1 MICMAIISQE
11 EINNIRSS
19 VDIVDIISGY
29 LPLTPKGK
37 NFFGVCPF
45 HDDNHPSM
53 SVSKEKQIYTCF
65 SCGASGNVFKF
76 VMDYENITFPESV
89 KLVAEKAGIDVDIS
103 LSKSNGIQ
111 KNQNLYDIYSVATKL
126 YQNNINTKE
135 GQDAKAYLKS
145 RNIDDSIIKEFG
157 IGLSSKTRNILTK
170 LLVKKKFSYNDLLK
184 SGLVIKNGP
193 EYMDIY
199 FNRIMFPLW
208 DIKGNIVGFSGRVY
222 NGQTDYKYI
231 NTKETEIFKKGELL
245 YNYHRAK
252 DECRKT
258 GKVIVM
264 EGFMDVIRSY
274 TIGYKNVIASM
285 GTAIT
290 KEQALLIK
298 RLAPEVILLFDGD
311 KAGAKATNSCID
323 ELAKIGVNPHIV
335 RLEDNLDPDEYILKY
350 GKEKFDYKINNPIS
364 VMDFKMQQ
372 MKQDKDLSS
381 NEDLSKY
388 VNGIIKELVNIDDD
402 IMRELTLKK
411 VSDESG
417 LDLKFLKDKLDNL
430 SSEKEENIVKKI
442 YKEPV
447 KPKVILNKYTVA
459 ERNLLYYMLKSP
471 EVIKMYD
478 KKITYMPTESYRMLG
493 RQISYFYKIN
503 GYISVA
509 DLMSEIASSEDLIKA
524 LGDIASMELKEEYSK
539 EEINDYIMAIREYNL
554 NYEKDRLTREMKAT
568 PDPFKKMELAKQII
582 DLKMKEEQYD

>member
-1 MICMAIISQE
+1 MAIISQE

-89 KLVAEKAGIDVDIS
+89 KLVAEKAGINVDIS
-103 LSKSNGIQ
+103 LSKVNKIQ
-111 KNQNLYDIYSVATKL
+111 KNQSLYDIYINANKL
-126 YQNNINTKE
+126 YQNNINTKD
-135 GQDAKAYLKS
+135 GQAAKEYLKN

-157 IGLSSKTRNILTK
+157 IGLSLKDRSILTK
-170 LLVKKKFSYNDLLK
+170 LLTKKNFSYNDLLK

-199 FNRIMFPLW
+199 FNRIMFPLCN
-208 DIKGNIVGFSGRVY
+208 IKGDIVGFSGRVY

-264 EGFMDVIRSY
+264 EGFMDVIRAY

-290 KEQALLIK
+290 KNQALLIK

-311 KAGAKATNSCID
+311 RAGAKATNSCIE
-323 ELAKIGVNPHIV
+323 ELLKIGVKPHIV
-335 RLEDNLDPDEYILKY
+335 RLEDDLDPDEYILKN
-350 GKEKFDYKINNPIS
+350 GKEKFDFKINNPIS
-364 VMDFKMQQ
+364 VMDFKMNE

-388 VNGIIKELVNIDDD
+388 VNDVIKELATIDDD
-402 IMRELTLKK
+402 IMKELTLKK
-411 VSDESG
+411 ISGESG
-417 LDLKFLKDKLDNL
+417 LDLDFLKDKLK
-430 SSEKEENIVKKI
+430 SITKKEIVKPVKI
-442 YKEPV
+442 INKISN

-478 KKITYMPTESYRMLG
+478 KKITYMPTENYRMLG
-493 RQISYFYKIN
+493 RQISYFYKSN
-503 GYISVA
+503 DYISVA
-509 DLMSEIASSEDLIKA
+509 DLMSEIASDEDLVKA
-524 LGDIASMELKEEYSK
+524 LGDVASMDLKDEYSK

-554 NYEKDRLTREMKAT
+554 NYEKDRLTKEMKT
-568 PDPFKKMELAKQII
+568 TSDPFKKIELAKQIV
-582 DLKMKEEQYD
+582 DLKIKEEQYD